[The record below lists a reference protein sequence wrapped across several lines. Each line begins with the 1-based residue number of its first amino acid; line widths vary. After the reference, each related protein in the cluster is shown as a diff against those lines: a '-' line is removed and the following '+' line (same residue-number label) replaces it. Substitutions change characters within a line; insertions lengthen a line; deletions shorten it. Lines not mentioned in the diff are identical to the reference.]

1 MTALGELLQE
11 WMPHQRW
18 FGGKGREWSGVT
30 ERGFFLDRGT
40 PTLSVHRVR
49 VSYADGG
56 VDTYL
61 VPLSWRDHAVED
73 LTSAFVGAL
82 PYEGREVYAYDA
94 MRDRDSTSA
103 WLTSLASSATVGPMR
118 FLREEGADIP
128 DGLPGDVISTEQ
140 SNTSLVYGSEA
151 IFKLFRRLEP
161 GLNPDVEVHG
171 ALRRT
176 GNPHIAPLL
185 GHVEIDDPEGGE
197 PATVAMLQT
206 FVPNASD
213 GWRLATAS
221 VRDLYAEGDLHADEV
236 GGDFAADSERLGAA
250 TVAML
255 QTFVPNASDG
265 WRLATASVRDLYAEG
280 DLHADEVGGDFAAES
295 ERLGA
300 ATASVH
306 ADMAAVLPTGAADRD
321 WFATAARQMGERLDA
336 AVAVVPQLQEHAAG
350 LRRVYAA
357 VADAREQVVRQR
369 VHGDFHLGQVLRTAT
384 GWIVLDFE
392 GEPARPL
399 AERREL
405 DSPLR
410 DVAGMLRSFDYAARH
425 LLVEQPD
432 DPQRDYR
439 AQEWAARNRAAFC
452 TGYSTASGLD
462 PCGESPLL
470 RAFEADKAVYECVY
484 EARNRPQWLMIPLQS
499 LARLAAGE

>member
-1 MTALGELLQE
+1 MKALTELFRE

-18 FGGKGREWSGVT
+18 FGGKGREWADVT
-30 ERGFFLDRGT
+30 ESGFFLDRGT
-40 PTLSVHRVR
+40 PVLSVHRVR
-49 VSYADGG
+49 VEYTDGHAE
-56 VDTYL
+56 TYL
-61 VPLSWRDHAVED
+61 VPLSWRDHPAEE
-73 LTSAFVGAL
+73 LSSAFVGAVAN
-82 PYEGREVYAYDA
+82 EGRETYAYDA
-94 MRDRDSTSA
+94 MRDRDATA
-103 WLTSLASSATVGPMR
+103 PWLMHLVNASTVGPMH
-118 FLREEGADIP
+118 FHPTDADYIP
-128 DGLPGDVISTEQ
+128 EGLPGDIVSTEQ
-140 SNTSLVYGSEA
+140 SNTSLVYGQEA

-161 GLNPDVEVHG
+161 GLNPDVEIHE

-176 GNPHIAPLL
+176 NNKHIAPLL
-185 GHVEIDDPEGGE
+185 GHIEIDDEN
-197 PATVAMLQT
+197 PAN
-206 FVPNASD
+206 PP
-213 GWRLATAS
+213 
-221 VRDLYAEGDLHADEV
+221 
-236 GGDFAADSERLGAA
+236 A

-306 ADMAAVLPTGAADRD
+306 LDLADVLPTEPADRD
-321 WFATAARQMGERLDA
+321 WLATVARQMTERLDA
-336 AVAVVPQLQEHAAG
+336 AVEVVPQLAEHVES

-357 VADAREQVVRQR
+357 VADSTEPVVRQR
-369 VHGDFHLGQVLRTAT
+369 VHGDLHLGQVLRTAT

-399 AERREL
+399 AARREL

-425 LLVEQPD
+425 MLVEQPD
-432 DPQRDYR
+432 DPQRAYR
-439 AQEWAARNRAAFC
+439 AQEWAERNRAAFC
-452 TGYSTASGLD
+452 TGYAGAGGLD

-484 EARNRPQWLMIPLQS
+484 EARNRPHWLMIPLHS
-499 LARLAAGE
+499 LSRLTSRD